1 MKNKIKIWVALC
13 VAACSITFSA
23 CDEDND
29 FGYNGKLSLNYL
41 GIKQASEIWDGAQCN
56 IVTAL
61 KEPQEGE
68 VQKVKNFNYRLNL
81 ALYQNRKAEK
91 DATVD
96 LVIASDS
103 LKKAI
108 ALVGTSSVYTVYAD
122 AELLPEEYYNLS
134 ASKMELSA
142 GSKKSEEVE
151 LNVYSSKLI
160 ALVQDEWKKDVT
172 FVLPVQIQNSTS
184 YSINDKT
191 NTMMF
196 FFNVTYVDPGE
207 EYFADGEGV
216 PDDHELEGGYKLV
229 WHDEFN
235 GTGAPNAEMWRYEE
249 GFQRNEEDQWYKK
262 ENVEMK
268 KNALVFTAKQERVKN
283 PNYNPNATGG
293 ILGNRLVNMRNILPL
308 AW

>member
-1 MKNKIKIWVALC
+1 M
-13 VAACSITFSA
+13 
-23 CDEDND
+23 
-29 FGYNGKLSLNYL
+29 
-41 GIKQASEIWDGAQCN
+41 
-56 IVTAL
+56 
-61 KEPQEGE
+61 
-68 VQKVKNFNYRLNL
+68 
-81 ALYQNRKAEK
+81 
-91 DATVD
+91 
-96 LVIASDS
+96 
-103 LKKAI
+103 
-108 ALVGTSSVYTVYAD
+108 
-122 AELLPEEYYNLS
+122 
-134 ASKMELSA
+134 
-142 GSKKSEEVE
+142 
-151 LNVYSSKLI
+151 
-160 ALVQDEWKKDVT
+160 T

-268 KNALVFTAKQERVKN
+268 RMHWFLQPSRNA
-283 PNYNPNATGG
+283 
-293 ILGNRLVNMRNILPL
+293 
-308 AW
+308 

>member
-151 LNVYSSKLI
+151 LNVYSTKLI
-160 ALVQDEWKKDVT
+160 ALVQDEWKR
-172 FVLPVQIQNSTS
+172 I
-184 YSINDKT
+184 
-191 NTMMF
+191 
-196 FFNVTYVDPGE
+196 
-207 EYFADGEGV
+207 
-216 PDDHELEGGYKLV
+216 
-229 WHDEFN
+229 
-235 GTGAPNAEMWRYEE
+235 
-249 GFQRNEEDQWYKK
+249 
-262 ENVEMK
+262 
-268 KNALVFTAKQERVKN
+268 
-283 PNYNPNATGG
+283 
-293 ILGNRLVNMRNILPL
+293 
-308 AW
+308 